1 MSPVLSFFRPPV
13 VLPAMPEVAR
23 RLLGTFGRDN
33 VTIDELVTLIGTDPS
48 LSARLLRL
56 ANSPRYAPSRP
67 ITRLHEAAQ
76 IIGLGALRG
85 LALGASLADCFPHP
99 PGFDRLRFWRQN
111 LATAGHARWLA
122 QAADVDAD
130 TAETAGLMLRSGQL
144 LMLMHEP
151 GLLSLVEA
159 LTGPPDSVFELE
171 RLHFGCT
178 HAEVSA
184 ELAVRWRFPAPLV
197 DALHSAGDPLAVR
210 PFQRMGAV
218 LRLAS
223 VLADAGDAGLDPVAS
238 VDLAQPELG
247 QALGL
252 NLAGMA
258 DLCPH
263 HAMLTLAVDAFVS

>member
-1 MSPVLSFFRPPV
+1 
-13 VLPAMPEVAR
+13 
-23 RLLGTFGRDN
+23 
-33 VTIDELVTLIGTDPS
+33 
-48 LSARLLRL
+48 
-56 ANSPRYAPSRP
+56 
-67 ITRLHEAAQ
+67 
-76 IIGLGALRG
+76 
-85 LALGASLADCFPHP
+85 
-99 PGFDRLRFWRQN
+99 
-111 LATAGHARWLA
+111 
-122 QAADVDAD
+122 VDAD

-171 RLHFGCT
+171 RLHFGCS

-184 ELAVRWRFPAPLV
+184 ELAVRWRFPPALV
-197 DALHSAGDPLAVR
+197 DALYSAGDPMAVR
-210 PFQRMGAV
+210 PFQPMGAV

-238 VDLAQPELG
+238 VDLAQPQLG

-252 NLAGMA
+252 DLARLS

-263 HAMLTLAVDAFVS
+263 HAMLTLAVDAFVG